1 MWWEKKGHLE
11 VNTANHLSIGSI
23 DAVRLAEEHGTPLY
37 VYNRQK
43 IIGNFHS
50 VKNAFSRHTQN
61 FRIHYAMKANSNP
74 EILKILEKEG
84 AWIDSVSPYEAKI
97 ALGAGF
103 SKEKIMFTG
112 TSVSDDDL
120 AMLVDDGIFINIDSI
135 SQIRRLRKLTGDKLN
150 VSLRWNPGMG
160 AGHHSHTITAG
171 KHIKFG
177 IPESKLAHAVDLV
190 KSSGFNLV
198 GLHQHIGSGW
208 LKDDVSIFLKT
219 VDRTIDAA
227 AKIQDMTGK
236 SLKFIDFGGGPGIPY
251 RKEDEEF
258 PLDEYA
264 EGICSK
270 IKNSALKSAQ
280 IAIEP
285 GRCIVG
291 DSGILLLE
299 INTVE
304 DKNVPVIGVNG
315 GFNTLARPAFYGSYH
330 EMVICNSVESA
341 NRKEFMVA
349 GNLCESGD
357 VFNENRESLRMLP
370 TPQEGDILAV
380 LCAGAYGYSMASSY
394 NSCPR
399 PKEVM
404 IDNKAA
410 KVIREEEWK

>member
-1 MWWEKKGHLE
+1 
-11 VNTANHLSIGSI
+11 T
-23 DAVRLAEEHGTPLY
+23 
-37 VYNRQK
+37 
-43 IIGNFHS
+43 
-50 VKNAFSRHTQN
+50 
-61 FRIHYAMKANSNP
+61 
-74 EILKILEKEG
+74 LEKEG

-135 SQIRRLRKLTGDKLN
+135 SQIKRLRKLTGRKLN

-177 IPESKLAHAVDLV
+177 IPEAKLAHAVDLV

-208 LKDDVSIFLKT
+208 LKDDVCVFLKT

-227 AKIQDMTGK
+227 AKIQDMTGNQ
-236 SLKFIDFGGGPGIPY
+236 LDFIDFGGGPGIPY
-251 RKEDEEF
+251 RRGDEEF

-270 IKNSALKSAQ
+270 VKNSALKSAQ

-285 GRCIVG
+285 GRYIVG
-291 DSGILLLE
+291 DAGVLLLE

-315 GFNTLARPAFYGSYH
+315 GFNTLARPALYGSYH

-370 TPQEGDILAV
+370 APREGHILAV

-394 NSCPR
+394 NSRPR

-404 IDNKAA
+404 TDNKTA
-410 KVIREEEWK
+410 KVIRGEEWK